1 MYMHVCL
8 GFMADPGGQVG
19 PGGRSM
25 LDNMVGVS
33 DMVLLEPLTEDS
45 LLENL
50 WDRYNNK
57 EIYVS

>member
-1 MYMHVCL
+1 MYMHLCL
-8 GFMADPGGQVG
+8 GIMVDPGGQVG

-50 WDRYNNK
+50 WDRYNSK